1 MPTDDSQHFENKNI
15 YFYQNNRKDFFI
27 AYHGNVIE
35 VRYGFY
41 MFLIYNIAS
50 F

>member
-27 AYHGNVIE
+27 AYHESCRGKVWILY
-35 VRYGFY
+35 V
-41 MFLIYNIAS
+41 LAL
-50 F
+50 